1 MHARRERAYSAVPVA
16 MSRQSI
22 KRLVAALVQEAHRAR
37 DELKASGHRRP
48 YFVSYLLRDIEQY
61 WIDARFGTLFADERR
76 RWRRCFADVRVGSYR
91 HDHVCDGG
99 LEDNSTKS
107 EAYSYTS
114 LPIGDN
120 LGGVMHGIWQL
131 TEARYREAAEDLLE
145 KRAEQLHV
153 LDPNRALP
161 AFERRDPTIHQSL
174 PELPEIDRKRW
185 VAYVEAAS
193 AIGRR
198 EPNLVGCEVEL
209 TVRNVTRLFVST
221 EGSIITDRQPF
232 WQLSVMLDLSSDNG
246 VLVPWNLSYFV
257 TDPSEIPKLD
267 ALKKEMRAAIRMM
280 RGVALAD
287 TLRAYS
293 GPVLLDP
300 GPAGLLMHEAIG
312 HRLEGNR
319 LLSSGEGQ
327 TFRDALGAQLLPE
340 AVSMY
345 DDPTMTHFEGKSLT
359 GHYLYDDEGVP
370 AARANLVDNG
380 DIRGFLSSRA
390 PITRGHRSNGHARNE
405 GFERP
410 MSRMGVTVVEA
421 TKGVD
426 DATLKKMLIDEVKR
440 RKLPFGVHVLHAD
453 SGETATKS
461 YDFQAFLGQIR
472 AATRVYPDGREEL
485 VRDVSF
491 VGTPLNAVRGI
502 LAAGARREVDN
513 SYCGA
518 ESGAVPVSTISPA
531 FLIENLE
538 LQSSARS
545 PHAPL
550 TYSLPWSRSSKN
562 DD

>member
-1 MHARRERAYSAVPVA
+1 
-16 MSRQSI
+16 MSEQSI
-22 KRLVAALVQEAHRAR
+22 KRLAGALTQEAHRAR

-61 WIDARFGTLFADERR
+61 WIVARFGTLFADEQR

-99 LEDNSTKS
+99 LEDNSVKS
-107 EAYSYTS
+107 EAHAYTS

-120 LGGVMHGIWQL
+120 LGGVMHGVWQL

-153 LDPNRALP
+153 LDPNRDLP
-161 AFERRDPTIHQSL
+161 GFERRAPTLHRSL
-174 PELPEIDRKRW
+174 PPLPEVDRAAW
-185 VAYVEAAS
+185 VRYVESAS
-193 AIGRR
+193 ALGRR
-198 EPNLVGCEVEL
+198 EPDLVGCEVEL
-209 TVRNVTRLFVST
+209 TVRFVTRIFVST
-221 EGSIITDRQPF
+221 EGSVVTDRQPF
-232 WQLSVMLDLSSDNG
+232 WQLSVMLDLSSERG
-246 VLVPWNLSYFV
+246 VMVPWNLSYFV
-257 TDPSEIPKLD
+257 VDPSEIPPLS
-267 ALKKEMRAAIRMM
+267 ALKNELRRALRTMRSLA
-280 RGVALAD
+280 VAD

-300 GPAGLLMHEAIG
+300 GPSGLLMHEAIG

-327 TFRDALGAQLLPE
+327 TFRDALGSDLLPE
-340 AVSMY
+340 GVSMY
-345 DDPTMTHFEGKSLT
+345 DDPTMSRFEGKSLA
-359 GHYLYDDEGVP
+359 GHYLFDDEGVP
-370 AARANLVDNG
+370 AARADLVTRG
-380 DIRGFLSSRA
+380 EIRGFLSSRA
-390 PITRGHRSNGHARNE
+390 PIARGHRSNGHARNE
-405 GFERP
+405 SFERP

-421 TKGVD
+421 HNGVD
-426 DATLKKMLIDEVKR
+426 DAALKRMLIDEVRR

-491 VGTPLNAVRGI
+491 VGTPLNAMRGV

-531 FLIENLE
+531 FLVENLE

-550 TYSLPWSRSSKN
+550 TYSLPWARSTTKPG
-562 DD
+562 

>member
-1 MHARRERAYSAVPVA
+1 

-22 KRLVAALVQEAHRAR
+22 KRLTAALQQEAHRAQS
-37 DELKASGHRRP
+37 ELKATGHRRP
-48 YFVSYLLRDIEQY
+48 YFFSYLLRDIEQF

-91 HDHVCDGG
+91 ADHVHDGG
-99 LEDNSTKS
+99 LTDNSTKS

-114 LPIGDN
+114 LPIGEN
-120 LGGVMHGIWQL
+120 LGGVLHGVWQL
-131 TEARYREAAEDLLE
+131 TEARYREAAESLLE

-153 LDPNRALP
+153 MDPNRGLP
-161 AFERRDPTIHQSL
+161 GFERRDPIVYHQLPAL
-174 PELPEIDRKRW
+174 PEVDRKRW
-185 VAYVEAAS
+185 VAYVEASS

-198 EPNLVGCEVEL
+198 ERGLVGCEVEL
-209 TVRNVTRLFVST
+209 TVRNVTRVFVST
-221 EGSIITDRQPF
+221 EGSVVTDCQPY
-232 WQLSVMLDLSSDNG
+232 WQLSVMLDLSADSG
-246 VLVPWNLSYFV
+246 VTVPWNLSHFV
-257 TDPSEIPKLD
+257 MDPSELPPL
-267 ALKKEMRAAIRMM
+267 AELKSQMKAAVRTMRKIAA
-280 RGVALAD
+280 AD

-300 GPAGLLMHEAIG
+300 KPAGLLMHEAIG

-327 TFRDALGAQLLPE
+327 TFRDALGSQLLPE
-340 AVSMY
+340 TLSMR
-345 DDPTMTHFEGKSLT
+345 DDPTMSHFDGKSLV
-359 GHYLYDDEGVP
+359 GHYLYDDEGV
-370 AARANLVDNG
+370 AAGRAELVDRG
-380 DIRGFLSSRA
+380 RIRSYLTSRA
-390 PITRGHRSNGHARNE
+390 PVARGHRSNGHARNE

-410 MSRMGVTVVEA
+410 MSRMGVTLVEA
-421 TKGVD
+421 HQGVG
-426 DATLKKMLIDEVKR
+426 DAELKRALIEEVKR
-440 RKLPFGVHVLHAD
+440 RKLPFGVHVLAAD

-502 LAAGARREVDN
+502 IAAGTRRQVDN

-518 ESGAVPVSTISPA
+518 ESGAVPVSTITPA
-531 FLIENLE
+531 LLIENLE

-550 TYSLPWSRSSKN
+550 TYSLPWSS
-562 DD
+562 

>member
-1 MHARRERAYSAVPVA
+1 

-22 KRLVAALVQEAHRAR
+22 KRLTAALAEEAVRAR
-37 DELKASGHRRP
+37 DELKARGHRRP
-48 YFVSYLLRDIEQY
+48 YYVAYLLRDVEQY

-91 HDHVCDGG
+91 YDHVQDGG
-99 LEDNSTKS
+99 LSDNSTKS

-114 LPIGDN
+114 LPIGEN
-120 LGGVMHGIWQL
+120 LGGVLHGIWQL
-131 TEARYREAAEDLLE
+131 TEARYREAAESLLE

-153 LDPNRALP
+153 MDPNRSLP
-161 AFERRDPTIHQSL
+161 DLERCDPTIHQHL
-174 PELPEIDRKRW
+174 PELPGVDRNAW
-185 VAYVEAAS
+185 VDYVEAAS

-198 EPNLVGCEVEL
+198 EPGLVGCEVEL
-209 TVRNVTRLFVST
+209 TVRNVTRWFVST
-221 EGSIITDRQPF
+221 EGSIVVDRQPF
-232 WQLSVMLDLSSDNG
+232 WQLSVMLDLSTDAG
-246 VLVPWNLSYFV
+246 VTVPWNLSHFV
-257 TDPSEIPKLD
+257 MDPAELPSLD
-267 ALKKEMRAAIRMM
+267 ALKKEMRTALRTMRTIAA
-280 RGVALAD
+280 AD

-300 GPAGLLMHEAIG
+300 KPAGLLMHEAIG

-327 TFRDALGAQLLPE
+327 TFRDALGSQLLPE
-340 AVSMY
+340 MLSMR
-345 DDPTMTHFEGKSLT
+345 DDPTMSHFDGKSLV
-359 GHYLYDDEGVP
+359 GHYLYDDEGVQ
-370 AARANLVDNG
+370 AERAELVDRG
-380 DIRGFLSSRA
+380 RIRGYLTSRA
-390 PITRGHRSNGHARNE
+390 PVARGHRSNGHARNE

-410 MSRMGVTVVEA
+410 MSRMGVTLVEA
-421 TKGVD
+421 HDGVD
-426 DATLKKMLIDEVKR
+426 DAALKRALIEEVKR
-440 RKLPFGVHVLHAD
+440 RRLPFGVHVLAAD

-502 LAAGARREVDN
+502 IAAGTRREVDN

-518 ESGAVPVSTISPA
+518 ESGAVPVSTITPA
-531 FLIENLE
+531 LLLENLE

-550 TYSLPWSRSSKN
+550 TYSLPWSR
-562 DD
+562 